1 MHFPITG
8 LAISQETDSKCV
20 AQIGEKRTLLYC
32 WQGCELLGYP
42 WPLARIQFPRKQWKT
57 MEGGVKIIL
66 GRSLGHNPGDH
77 KVSGKISLLFAA
89 EVTPEKLP
97 ECHMH
102 PEELNLRKETHC
114 VGEPLKTKLS
124 SNH

>member
-1 MHFPITG
+1 
-8 LAISQETDSKCV
+8 
-20 AQIGEKRTLLYC
+20 
-32 WQGCELLGYP
+32 
-42 WPLARIQFPRKQWKT
+42 

-66 GRSLGHNPGDH
+66 DRSLGHNPGDH
-77 KVSGKISLLFAA
+77 KVSGTISLLFAA

-97 ECHMH
+97 EGHMH

-114 VGEPLKTKLS
+114 LGEPLKTKLS